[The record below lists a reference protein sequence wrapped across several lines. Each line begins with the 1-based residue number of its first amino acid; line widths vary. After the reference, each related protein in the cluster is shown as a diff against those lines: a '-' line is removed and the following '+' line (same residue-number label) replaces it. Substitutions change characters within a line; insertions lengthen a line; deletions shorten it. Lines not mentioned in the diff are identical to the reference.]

1 MLARLLFSS
10 LLIASQIRAQHITFL
25 QTQNDT
31 WNSTFELTS
40 QQLVSINISD
50 TQATNLEIAVNFERS
65 NWALGS
71 ATQDDFYK
79 TSANTSSLPAGSVI
93 KVQYFVNTTSF
104 ALPPNTALSRL
115 LYTTKNLL
123 NETIPASAYILW
135 PYLPLTYPNLSN
147 PRPGTNSSKF
157 PVVAWAHGSSG
168 VFAECG
174 PSNLRNLESQ
184 YSAPYELALSGYV
197 VIGPDYQGLGTNQSF
212 DGSEI
217 AHPYLVGS
225 AAADDLFYAVQ
236 AAQSAFAT
244 RLSKEFVIIGHS
256 QGGSAAWASAIRQNN
271 TPVDGYLG
279 SIAASPSTNL
289 SGLITALGQA
299 LPPLLPMLG
308 TQAIKALHP
317 NFNISRLLTA
327 EGQSRYQLA
336 KDISMCN
343 SATGEL
349 LADFPTS
356 DRGALLHPNW
366 TTVPEVADFFAAT
379 AGPGTLPI
387 SGPLLVLQG
396 TSDLV
401 VPYQFTDAAVVQTCA
416 INNGGG
422 IHYAKF
428 AGVTHVPVLYASRR
442 IWLDFLTNRFST
454 VGNVTTSRTCVTV
467 NHTSLPFPV
476 ENYQRELGH
485 RLELNTQSYQQGRLG
500 F

>member
-1 MLARLLFSS
+1 ME
-10 LLIASQIRAQHITFL
+10 QHLRTNIT
-25 QTQNDT
+25 T
-31 WNSTFELTS
+31 TS
-40 QQLVSINISD
+40 YIDFSD

-79 TSANTSSLPAGSVI
+79 APANTSSLPPGSVI

-115 LYTTKNLL
+115 SYTTKNLL
-123 NETIPASAYILW
+123 NDTIPASAYILW
-135 PYLPLTYPNLSN
+135 PYLPLTYPNLSS

-168 VFAECG
+168 VFAECR

-197 VIGPDYQGLGTNQSF
+197 VIG
-212 DGSEI
+212 I

-244 RLSKEFVIIGHS
+244 RLSKEFVIMGHS
-256 QGGSAAWASAIRQNN
+256 QGGSAAWASAIRQHN

-327 EGQSRYQLA
+327 EG
-336 KDISMCN
+336 
-343 SATGEL
+343 EL

-366 TTVPEVADFFAAT
+366 TTVPEVADFFGAT

-401 VPYQFTDAAVVQTCA
+401 VPYQFTDAAVAQTCA
-416 INNGGG
+416 INNGRGV
-422 IHYAKF
+422 HYAKF